1 MYKLILGIVT
11 IGVLQFALML
21 YLQMQQPAEK
31 QVAQLR
37 PALSNA
43 LPAAVQQ
50 EETRLE
56 DGNPPESAT
65 EPERVSVRPS
75 ERATFNNSRKARRSV
90 AERTPIRTAE
100 QAKFDTVVIGYNV
113 PPPRPDCGSPNNIK
127 PTRKESTQFAATSA
141 PRWKVV
147 KTEALSFE

>member
-11 IGVLQFALML
+11 IGVLQFGLML
-21 YLQMQQPAEK
+21 YLQMQEPAKK

-37 PALSNA
+37 PALSNV

-50 EETRLE
+50 EESRPGDVT
-56 DGNPPESAT
+56 PPESAP
-65 EPERVSVRPS
+65 EPERVSVRTS
-75 ERATFNNSRKARRSV
+75 ERATFNNTRKSRRLP
-90 AERTPIRTAE
+90 AERSLTQAAE
-100 QAKFDTVVIGYNV
+100 QATFDTVVIGYNV
-113 PPPRPDCGSPNNIK
+113 PPPTPDCGSPNNTK
-127 PTRKESTQFAATSA
+127 RKENTQFAAASA